1 MLLGLALAF
10 VAWGEVGALGF
21 AAVFLLP
28 VLVMFVIQSLKRP
41 KLDADWVDEQAQLA
55 TAQIEGDRVT
65 IRNYRHTI
73 YRTLEDYDVHFIE
86 RSFDLSLLRT
96 VDLLVVPFASW
107 RGIAHVF
114 VSFGFSDG
122 EYLPVS
128 VEARREAGEP
138 YSPVGGLYQQYE
150 VIYVIGDER
159 DVIGK
164 RALFQNH
171 PVHLFPM
178 ISDADAARAILISM
192 LETANGLA
200 EVPEFY
206 HSVTNTCTSNVL
218 VHATGLEKVPRRY
231 DFRLVFPGYAD
242 SLAAETGL
250 IEAPDGLAALR
261 ETTLINQRA
270 ILAPLDDG
278 KAWSR
283 ALRAGSVP
291 SSSD

>member
-1 MLLGLALAF
+1 MQTG
-10 VAWGEVGALGF
+10 W
-21 AAVFLLP
+21 
-28 VLVMFVIQSLKRP
+28 MNRRSWRRP
-41 KLDADWVDEQAQLA
+41 
-55 TAQIEGDRVT
+55 QIEGDRVT

-171 PVHLFPM
+171 PGPPL
-178 ISDADAARAILISM
+178 SDDLGCR
-192 LETANGLA
+192 
-200 EVPEFY
+200 
-206 HSVTNTCTSNVL
+206 
-218 VHATGLEKVPRRY
+218 
-231 DFRLVFPGYAD
+231 
-242 SLAAETGL
+242 
-250 IEAPDGLAALR
+250 
-261 ETTLINQRA
+261 
-270 ILAPLDDG
+270 
-278 KAWSR
+278 
-283 ALRAGSVP
+283 
-291 SSSD
+291 